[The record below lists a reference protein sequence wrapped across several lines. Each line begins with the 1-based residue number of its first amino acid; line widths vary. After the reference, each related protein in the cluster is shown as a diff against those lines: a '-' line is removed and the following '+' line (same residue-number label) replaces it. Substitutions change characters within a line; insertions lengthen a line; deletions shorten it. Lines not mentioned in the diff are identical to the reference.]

1 MKCIIT
7 GGSGFIGSHLVNYLI
22 EDGHEVKVLDRRKP
36 VQDLE
41 WINKDIRDDLSDE
54 FKDVDFVFHLAAVAN
69 ARKCGEDPSLANSI
83 NILGT
88 QNILETCRHS
98 GVKRVIIASSIWV
111 AGSQVGDTV
120 NENSYFDI
128 GSVSTIYGVTKISN
142 EMLSF
147 AYKNEEGGPNY
158 TVLRFG
164 IPYGERMWKGLVV
177 RAFMDMAENSGVINI
192 MGDGKQARPFLYVGD
207 LCRAILLSMKPV
219 AENKIYNLGGS
230 RMISVEELAEQVVT
244 HFPAKIDF
252 IPQARTEPKIK
263 DVSSWLAES
272 ELGWVPSTDLE
283 DGIMRC
289 SDWWKTLNRK
299 EKDAEYWC

>member
-22 EDGHEVKVLDRRKP
+22 DDGHEVKIIDTRKP
-36 VQDLE
+36 VQDIE
-41 WINKDIRDDLSDE
+41 WINKDIREDLSEE
-54 FKDVDFVFHLAAVAN
+54 FKDIDFVFHLAAVAN
-69 ARKCGEDPSLANSI
+69 ARKCGEDPSLANSV

-88 QNILETCRHS
+88 QNVLEISRRC

-128 GSVSTIYGVTKISN
+128 PSVSTIYGVTKISN

-164 IPYGERMWKGLVV
+164 IPYGERMWRGLVV

-192 MGDGKQARPFLYVGD
+192 MGDGKQSRPFLYVGD
-207 LCRAILLSMKPV
+207 LCRAILLSMKPI

-230 RMISVEELAEQVVT
+230 RMISVEELAEQVVK

-272 ELGWVPSTDLE
+272 ELGWVPETDLK
-283 DGIMRC
+283 DGINRC
-289 SDWWKTLNRK
+289 SEWWKTLNRK

>member
-7 GGSGFIGSHLVNYLI
+7 GGSGFIGSHLINYLI
-22 EDGHEVKVLDRRKP
+22 EDGHEVKVIDRRKP
-36 VQDLE
+36 VQDVE
-41 WINKDIRDDLSDE
+41 WIKKDIRDDLGAE

-83 NILGT
+83 NVLGT
-88 QNILETCRHS
+88 QNILETSRHA

-147 AYKNEEGGPNY
+147 AYKSEEGGPNY

-192 MGDGKQARPFLYVGD
+192 MGDGKQSRPFLYVGD

-230 RMISVEELAEQVVT
+230 RMISVEELAEQVVK

-272 ELGWVPSTDLE
+272 ELGWVPNTDL
-283 DGIMRC
+283 DNGITFC
-289 SDWWKTLNRK
+289 AEWWKSLDRK

>member
-7 GGSGFIGSHLVNYLI
+7 GGSGFIGSHLINYLI
-22 EDGHEVKVLDRRKP
+22 EDGHEVKVIDRRKP
-36 VQDLE
+36 VQDVE
-41 WINKDIRDDLSDE
+41 WIKKDIRDDLSTE

-88 QNILETCRHS
+88 QNILETSRRS
-98 GVKRVIIASSIWV
+98 GVERVIIASSIWV

-147 AYKNEEGGPNY
+147 AYKSEEGGPNY

-207 LCRAILLSMKPV
+207 LCRAILLSMKPI

-263 DVSSWLAES
+263 DVSSWLSES
-272 ELGWVPSTDLE
+272 ELGWVPKTDLE
-283 DGIMRC
+283 EGIKRC
-289 SDWWKTLNRK
+289 SDWWKTLSRK
-299 EKDAEYWC
+299 EKDTEYWC